1 MQRKAGVVGS
11 SESRFTRDL
20 GGGGAAGPRENAALA
35 WQRPDLHA
43 CVRAFTE
50 VDLLG
55 AALPMPSLPRNL
67 IPWRRAETHVIRC
80 Q

>member
-1 MQRKAGVVGS
+1 MVGS
-11 SESRFTRDL
+11 SERRFTRDL
-20 GGGGAAGPRENAALA
+20 GVVGAAGLRENTAFA
-35 WQRPDLHA
+35 WQRSDSHA

-55 AALPMPSLPRNL
+55 AALPRPSLPRNL
-67 IPWRRAETHVIRC
+67 IPWHCAETHVIRC